1 MIILNIQQIAE
12 QKLKAFSIGTMGKR
26 PLSKK
31 ELEEQRKKE
40 QEQAAAQ
47 VSNTKLK
54 NYNCK
59 ESKHINIYL
68 YIQAFEEFV
77 ATFQETPNK
86 TTSKVWVKAGTY
98 DAGKRRK
105 LILFCEMGDIYL
117 R

>member
-1 MIILNIQQIAE
+1 LNLYFIYLYLQQIAE

-47 VSNTKLK
+47 VNSTSYRHPLL
-54 NYNCK
+54 
-59 ESKHINIYL
+59 YL
-68 YIQAFEEFV
+68 M
-77 ATFQETPNK
+77 
-86 TTSKVWVKAGTY
+86 
-98 DAGKRRK
+98 D
-105 LILFCEMGDIYL
+105 ILY

>member
-1 MIILNIQQIAE
+1 
-12 QKLKAFSIGTMGKR
+12 MGKR

-47 VSNTKLK
+47 VSNTELK

-68 YIQAFEEFV
+68 YI
-77 ATFQETPNK
+77 
-86 TTSKVWVKAGTY
+86 
-98 DAGKRRK
+98 
-105 LILFCEMGDIYL
+105 
-117 R
+117 

>member
-1 MIILNIQQIAE
+1 
-12 QKLKAFSIGTMGKR
+12 MGKR

-47 VSNTKLK
+47 VSGDT
-54 NYNCK
+54 CK
-59 ESKHINIYL
+59 FTLLSRCVVLLHESFCYL
-68 YIQAFEEFV
+68 QAFEEFV

-86 TTSKVWVKAGTY
+86 TTNKVWVKAGTY

-105 LILFCEMGDIYL
+105 HIAAVLYAFMN
-117 R
+117 